1 MKINFLNRFSLCTR
15 ITLISIAILTSI
27 AIMLTIPVVNNAQD
41 LMRVPLNEVIRMYD
55 NKNIPELD
63 YIKNPE
69 YNTLQNIKA
78 GNFKRYSY
86 IYMIALILF
95 GAFLIY
101 YILKKEFASLKKL
114 SHEMTLINENKLSHK
129 ITGFDNGD
137 ELTLFANSFNTMLN
151 RLDKAFESQ
160 KRFSVDASHELK
172 TPLTVLKTNLDV
184 LNLIENP
191 SEEDYKY
198 TISIFKKQTER
209 MIDLVDSLFLTAFQK
224 DYDLNDTIII
234 DNIISNVIL
243 DLDEKIIEKNI
254 SIDVTKSN
262 IVTKGNRI
270 MLTHAISNVVRNAVN
285 YNKLNGNIYITFEKM
300 EKNYIIKIADTG
312 IGIPKDKANLIFEP
326 FFRVDESRSRKSSG
340 AGLGLAITKEVIHR
354 HGGKISYTPNED
366 GGSIFE
372 ITLPFVI

>member
-1 MKINFLNRFSLCTR
+1 MKINFLKRVSLCTR

-27 AIMLTIPVVNNAQD
+27 AIMLTIPVVNNAED
-41 LMRVPLNEVIRMYD
+41 LMRVPLNEAIRMYD
-55 NKNIPELD
+55 NKNISELD

-69 YNTLQNIKA
+69 YNSLQNIKA

-114 SHEMTLINENKLSHK
+114 SDEMTLINENKLSHK

-270 MLTHAISNVVRNAVN
+270 MLTHAISNVVRNAIN

>member
-1 MKINFLNRFSLCTR
+1 MKINFLKRTSLCTR

-27 AIMLTIPVVNNAQD
+27 AIMLIIPVVNNAQH
-41 LMRVPLNEVIRMYD
+41 LIGVPFDEVVRMD
-55 NKNIPELD
+55 NKDMSKLNDIENEKYNELQ
-63 YIKNPE
+63 K
-69 YNTLQNIKA
+69 KSA
-78 GNFKRYSY
+78 RNFKFYSY
-86 IYMIALILF
+86 IYMVALILF

-101 YILKKEFASLKKL
+101 YILKKEFAALKKL

-137 ELTLFANSFNTMLN
+137 ELTLFANSFNTMLS

-198 TISIFKKQTER
+198 TMSIFKKQTER

-243 DLDEKIIEKNI
+243 DLDDKIIEKNI

-270 MLTHAISNVVRNAVN
+270 MLTHAISNVIRNAIN

-312 IGIPKDKANLIFEP
+312 IGIPKDKSNLIFEP

-340 AGLGLAITKEVIHR
+340 AGLGLAITKEVIYR
-354 HGGKISYTPNED
+354 HGGKVSYIPNKD

-372 ITLPFVI
+372 ITLPFVV

>member
-1 MKINFLNRFSLCTR
+1 MKLLIIEDEEDLVNLLAKGLRSLGYVIDISTDGREGLELFSINDYDL
-15 ITLISIAILTSI
+15 
-27 AIMLTIPVVNNAQD
+27 VV
-41 LMRVPLNEVIRMYD
+41 
-55 NKNIPELD
+55 LD
-63 YIKNPE
+63 INLPSMD
-69 YNTLQNIKA
+69 
-78 GNFKRYSY
+78 GR
-86 IYMIALILF
+86 LILDEIRKENEECKVIILSALSDYKQRI

-101 YILKKEFASLKKL
+101 YILKKEFSSLKKL
-114 SHEMTLINENKLSHK
+114 SDEMTLINENKLSHK

-137 ELTLFANSFNTMLN
+137 ELTLFANSFNTMLS

-243 DLDEKIIEKNI
+243 DLDEKIIKKNI

-285 YNKLNGNIYITFEKM
+285 YNKINGNIYITFEKM

-340 AGLGLAITKEVIHR
+340 AGLGLAITKEVIYR
-354 HGGKISYTPNED
+354 HGGKVSYIPNKD

-372 ITLPFVI
+372 ITLPFVV

>member
-27 AIMLTIPVVNNAQD
+27 AIMLTIPVVNKAEN
-41 LMRVPLNEVIRMYD
+41 LLVIPLNELLRTYD
-55 NKNIPELD
+55 TNTTEID
-63 YIKNPE
+63 YTKNPQ
-69 YNTLQNIKA
+69 YNTLQKIGA
-78 GNFKRYSY
+78 SNFKRYSY

-137 ELTLFANSFNTMLN
+137 ELTLFANSFNTMLS

-262 IVTKGNRI
+262 IATKGNRI

-285 YNKLNGNIYITFEKM
+285 YNKINGNIYITFEKM
-300 EKNYIIKIADTG
+300 EKSYIIKIADTG

-340 AGLGLAITKEVIHR
+340 AGLGLAITKEVIYR
-354 HGGKISYTPNED
+354 HGGKVSYTPNKD

-372 ITLPFVI
+372 IILPFVV